1 LFYSAQERGG
11 GVFGLDYLTKP
22 VGTAELGH
30 ALQRQGLSEDDK
42 SAKTILIVDDDAGL
56 LDMHAEIVR
65 SHSKAYRIL
74 KARNGKE
81 ALSMIQQERPDLVLL
96 DLIMPEMDGFGV
108 LEAMQQQET
117 TRHIPVVVLTGQ
129 ILTQEEMARLNR
141 GVTAVL
147 SKGVFTVEETLAHVQ
162 HALATG
168 RGSAVET
175 RQLVRKAMAYIH
187 RYYAEPLSREK
198 IARHVCVTENYLTR
212 CFQQELHVPPMTY
225 LTRYRIN
232 QAKALLDSGTMN
244 VAAVA
249 AAVGFSSEFYFNR
262 VFRREVGLAPGAYRR
277 GRRNSG

>member
-1 LFYSAQERGG
+1 
-11 GVFGLDYLTKP
+11 
-22 VGTAELGH
+22 
-30 ALQRQGLSEDDK
+30 
-42 SAKTILIVDDDAGL
+42 
-56 LDMHAEIVR
+56 
-65 SHSKAYRIL
+65 
-74 KARNGKE
+74 
-81 ALSMIQQERPDLVLL
+81 
-96 DLIMPEMDGFGV
+96 
-108 LEAMQQQET
+108 
-117 TRHIPVVVLTGQ
+117 
-129 ILTQEEMARLNR
+129 
-141 GVTAVL
+141 
-147 SKGVFTVEETLAHVQ
+147 VQ
-162 HALATG
+162 HALAAG

-187 RYYAEPLSREK
+187 HHYAEPLSREK

-232 QAKALLDSGTMN
+232 QAKSLLDSGTMN